1 VSDSSTSSTPSG
13 PAASG
18 SKSPVGP
25 GGSDAAAAVADRYHR
40 VERAASW
47 ALALLVAGAFLAAVA
62 AVSFWP
68 GVAVAAVLAIALR
81 VPVYRRRG
89 SVRLRTEAPPDAVV
103 REFASARPPILALQW
118 GVADEVRD
126 GGEDATAADRPTGTR
141 AAYEFS
147 FLFGLRSA
155 AIDLE
160 TDVRADATS
169 AGGERDGP
177 DDAVA
182 TVAIDGAVG
191 DSPWGSYAVTVRESR
206 DGGAIVDVELRPTR
220 RFALRRLPQAWV
232 AERYYAEA
240 LAAQGYEVLE
250 RSVSLTR

>member
-1 VSDSSTSSTPSG
+1 MSDPSTSTGSN
-13 PAASG
+13 ASG
-18 SKSPVGP
+18 SEPPVDPDGSD
-25 GGSDAAAAVADRYHR
+25 GGSAVADRYHR

-62 AVSFWP
+62 AVSFWA
-68 GVAVAAVLAIALR
+68 GVVVAAVLAVALR

-126 GGEDATAADRPTGTR
+126 AGGEDATAADRPTGTR

-147 FLFGLRSA
+147 YLLGLRSA
-155 AIDLE
+155 DIDLE
-160 TDVRADATS
+160 TDVRVDATT
-169 AGGERDGP
+169 AGGAREGSDG
-177 DDAVA
+177 DTVA
-182 TVAIDGAVG
+182 TVSVDGTAG
-191 DSPWGSYAVTVRESR
+191 DSPWGSYAVTVREPE
-206 DGGAIVDVELRPTR
+206 DGGTIVDVELRPTR
-220 RFALRRLPQAWV
+220 RFDLRRLPQGWI

-240 LAAQGYEVLE
+240 LAAQGYEVVE
-250 RSVSLTR
+250 RTVSLTG